1 MSEQETIFGQVVGKS
16 NNYQAVPDKQN
27 GGRRIIKNVEIRRYE
42 RLFASQCRFYRNK
55 LISCEFRLN
64 ITVFHSSMRFDL
76 DNSLKTVLDCLQ
88 QVGAITNDNLCIAI
102 TAEKRID
109 RMNPRVVFSIDEIE
123 QRCF

>member
-42 RLFASQCRFYRNK
+42 RLFASQCRIYRNK
-55 LISCEFRLN
+55 LISCKFRLN

-102 TAEKRID
+102 TEEKRID

>member
-1 MSEQETIFGQVVGKS
+1 MSEQDTIFGQVVGKS

-42 RLFASQCRFYRNK
+42 RLFASQCRIYRNK
-55 LISCEFRLN
+55 LISCKFRLN

>member
-42 RLFASQCRFYRNK
+42 RLLASQCRIYRNK
-55 LISCEFRLN
+55 LISCKFRLN